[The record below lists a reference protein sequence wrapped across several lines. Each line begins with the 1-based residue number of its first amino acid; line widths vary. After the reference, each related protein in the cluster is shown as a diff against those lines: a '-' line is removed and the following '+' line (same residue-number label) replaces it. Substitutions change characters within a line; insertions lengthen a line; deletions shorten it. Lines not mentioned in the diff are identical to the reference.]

1 MNTKTRRTSP
11 RQRKRTDGELA
22 SQRNFDN
29 SILEVKGYQT
39 DDEIAAEYKRNKISL
54 EGGAS
59 REISGFN
66 WSGARKIAR
75 NPVSNKRMSH

>member
-54 EGGAS
+54 FQNLQRWGAN
-59 REISGFN
+59 R
-66 WSGARKIAR
+66 
-75 NPVSNKRMSH
+75 VKRWRGKK